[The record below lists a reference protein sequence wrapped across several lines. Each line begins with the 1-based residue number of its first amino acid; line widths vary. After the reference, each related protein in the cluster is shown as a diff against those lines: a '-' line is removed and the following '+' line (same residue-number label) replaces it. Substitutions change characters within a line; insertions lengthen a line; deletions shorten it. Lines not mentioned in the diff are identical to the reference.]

1 MRRASAAMLAVCAM
15 ALSACTSAS
24 PEAIAEN
31 DPFEPMNRAVYR
43 FDERFDKYVV
53 LPVAG
58 VYVYHTPAPI
68 HHGLHNF
75 LINLD
80 SSVTFVNDVLQ
91 GRISNAGE
99 TLARFTMNT
108 TVGIG
113 GLIDV
118 ATPAGIPFH
127 ASDFG
132 QTLGRYGVPEGPF
145 LVLPIIG
152 PDPPRDLGGDGVD
165 LFLDPLFYVPPGASV
180 LDRLAL
186 TAGLRTLSPFEVH
199 ARNIV
204 LRQELERG
212 SVDPYVT
219 MRSVYRQLRDEEI
232 RDGEPGKDGRPPAK

>member
-1 MRRASAAMLAVCAM
+1 MREAGAALLAVCALV
-15 ALSACTSAS
+15 LSACTTS

-31 DPFEPMNRAVYR
+31 DPLEPMNRAVYR
-43 FDERFDKYVV
+43 FDERFDQYVV

-58 VYVYHTPAPI
+58 LYVYHTPAPV
-68 HHGLHNF
+68 HRGLHNF

-80 SSVTFVNDVLQ
+80 APVTFVNDILQ
-91 GRISNAGE
+91 GEIVHAGQ
-99 TLARFTMNT
+99 TFVRFTMNST
-108 TVGIG
+108 LGVG
-113 GLIDV
+113 GLVDV

-145 LVLPIIG
+145 LVLPILG
-152 PDPPRDLGGDGVD
+152 PDPPRDLAGDGVD
-165 LFLDPLFYVPPGASV
+165 LFLDPLFYVPPKASL
-180 LDRLAL
+180 LDRFAL

-204 LRQELERG
+204 LRQELEKG

-232 RDGEPGKDGRPPAK
+232 RDGVPRENLSPVK